1 MELPMSSE
9 KPYFNPSL
17 MSNTNEIEEKKAEKK
32 PKKEKKVKKEKEVNT
47 RSIRFARRTVGN
59 WLSFFFFTLFIIQSV
74 VLFMYFNRL
83 DIIADVANS
92 KKIDPTEIVTDV
104 QKTVLQADQIK
115 YEGQNFLETLINYS
129 VDTDKQ
135 KEREE
140 KLTSYLPAGMRANEL
155 GIRDSKFDRVLNHVN
170 FVKLKED
177 KSIEL
182 ENAYLLYYDI
192 SFTENSQLT
201 RAQVIV
207 PVQYKN
213 QKLTVLNKLSLTNL
227 TVVEHD
233 EQALIDYKQ
242 ERFFS
247 KGTAVT
253 TEEETKIQNFLNQF
267 FELYVTNDSKLELIS
282 NVQGLSDGELI
293 EVTLKNAVK
302 TKNDMYL
309 VEGTYSFKY
318 GEGASFDSFFS
329 IELKQNKD
337 SYFVT
342 KFNE

>member
-155 GIRDSKFDRVLNHVN
+155 GIRDSKFDRVLNNVN

>member
-1 MELPMSSE
+1 MSSE

-74 VLFMYFNRL
+74 VLIMYFNRL

>member
-1 MELPMSSE
+1 M
-9 KPYFNPSL
+9 
-17 MSNTNEIEEKKAEKK
+17 
-32 PKKEKKVKKEKEVNT
+32 
-47 RSIRFARRTVGN
+47 
-59 WLSFFFFTLFIIQSV
+59 
-74 VLFMYFNRL
+74 
-83 DIIADVANS
+83 
-92 KKIDPTEIVTDV
+92 
-104 QKTVLQADQIK
+104 
-115 YEGQNFLETLINYS
+115 
-129 VDTDKQ
+129 
-135 KEREE
+135 
-140 KLTSYLPAGMRANEL
+140 
-155 GIRDSKFDRVLNHVN
+155 
-170 FVKLKED
+170 
-177 KSIEL
+177 
-182 ENAYLLYYDI
+182 
-192 SFTENSQLT
+192 
-201 RAQVIV
+201 IV

>member
-140 KLTSYLPAGMRANEL
+140 KLTSYLPAGMRVNEL
-155 GIRDSKFDRVLNHVN
+155 GIRDSKFDRVLNNVN

>member
-17 MSNTNEIEEKKAEKK
+17 MSNTNEIEEKKAKKK

-74 VLFMYFNRL
+74 VLIMYFNRL
-83 DIIADVANS
+83 DIIAGVAIS
-92 KKIDPTEIVTDV
+92 EKIDPTEIVTDV

-115 YEGQNFLETLINYS
+115 YEGQNFLETLINFS
-129 VDTDKQ
+129 IDTDKQ

-140 KLTSYLPAGMRANEL
+140 KLTNYLPAGMRVNEL
-155 GIRDSKFDRVLNHVN
+155 GIRDSKFDRVLNNVN

-177 KSIEL
+177 KSVEL
-182 ENAYLLYYDI
+182 ENVYLLYHDI

-227 TVVEHD
+227 TVVDND

-309 VEGTYSFKY
+309 VEGTYAFKY